1 MTPIF
6 ELSVAGTNIN
16 PKAGPRILSIRVT
29 DERGLESDT
38 VEITVD
44 DTDPKERVAF
54 PATGAKISVKLGYE
68 ETGMVLTGEY
78 TVDAFTHSG
87 APDQLTIRGK
97 AATQTVNS
105 GLKIRKTDSW
115 HDTTLGAV
123 LSAVASSSGLQ
134 PAISPALAGIAV
146 KSLHQG
152 NESDQHFCTRLAK
165 QHKAFFKV
173 AQGKLIFAE
182 SGKSQ
187 TVSGKPLPGVTIK
200 RSDGDGHT
208 FEHPE
213 RPEHEGTQAA
223 YHDTATG
230 KTKTAETGKGNK
242 KTLRKTYKSKE
253 DAQAAVD
260 SDQSKT
266 EQAAKNLTLAL
277 ALARPDIQAE
287 TPLTVTGFHPQ
298 IDGGGWVV
306 KSVTTEL
313 GDGGLIQSVQ
323 AERPL

>member
-1 MTPIF
+1 MTPTY

-16 PKAGPRILSIRVT
+16 PKAGPRIVSIRVT

-54 PATGAKISVKLGYE
+54 PATGAKISVKLGYK

-78 TVDAFTHSG
+78 TVDAFSHSG
-87 APDQLTIRGK
+87 APDQLVIRGK
-97 AATQTVNS
+97 AASQVVSS
-105 GLKIRKTDSW
+105 GLKTRKTTSW

-123 LSAVASSSGLQ
+123 LGDIASRNGLT
-134 PAISPALAGIAV
+134 PAISPALAGIAL
-146 KSLHQG
+146 KSTHQS
-152 NESDQHFCTRLAK
+152 NESDQHYCTRLAK

-173 AQGKLIFAE
+173 AQGRLVFAE
-182 SGKSQ
+182 QGKSQ
-187 TVSGKPLPGVTIK
+187 TVSGKPLPAVTIN
-200 RSDGDGHT
+200 RTDGDAHS

-213 RPEHEGTQAA
+213 RPKHEGTQAA
-223 YHDTATG
+223 YHDPKSG
-230 KTKTAETGKGNK
+230 ETKTVETGTGNK
-242 KTLRKTYKSKE
+242 KTLRKTYKSEE
-253 DAQAAVD
+253 DAKAAVE
-260 SDQSKT
+260 SDQEKT
-266 EQAAKNLTLAL
+266 EQAAQTLNLAL

-287 TPLTVTGFHPQ
+287 TPLTATGFHPQ
-298 IDGGGWVV
+298 IDGSNWVV

-313 GDGGLIQSVQ
+313 GDNGLVQSVV